1 MEDRKIPAKAYKLRL
16 LRNYFISAG
25 KKCMAGDTV
34 SLENQDEANRLL
46 KAGIAE
52 KLDARSF
59 G

>member
-1 MEDRKIPAKAYKLRL
+1 MEDRKQTKAYKLRL
-16 LRNYFISAG
+16 LRNYFIAAG
-25 KKCMAGDTV
+25 KKCMAGDV
-34 SLENQDEANRLL
+34 VDLEDQAEANRLL

>member
-1 MEDRKIPAKAYKLRL
+1 MDEKKQARAYKLRL
-16 LRNYFISAG
+16 LRNYFVAAG
-25 KKCMAGDTV
+25 KKVMAGDIV
-34 SLENQDEANRLL
+34 DLEDQAEANRLL